1 MSNMFQEVLKD
12 ANSVQEK
19 YLGPPYPYWKNIK
32 NPAEIGMS
40 DRGTLSALAKDVDGL
55 VQYVEVLV
63 TGDSGASKT
72 GRPLG
77 NKFFLNVGGK
87 CIGKDTNKEE
97 DRYVY
102 INNVPQGNVPFISS
116 GLGTNFKSFRG
127 LIPGTMS
134 NLNRLNPFAMMQAFM
149 SGSTPPCQ
157 KVTLETIN
165 TNNDRSNETHYV
177 STVDL
182 QNMDPCDFQNRRNPV
197 TGVGCKETFGTR
209 TTDEKHREKMQHF
222 PNDPLIQVYYA
233 CLGIIGI
240 YILYSL
246 VNKRR

>member
-12 ANSVQEK
+12 ANGVQEK
-19 YLGPPYPYWKNIK
+19 YLGPAYPYWQNIK

-40 DRGTLSALAKDVDGL
+40 DKGTLSTLAKDVDGL
-55 VQYVEVLV
+55 IQYVEVLV
-63 TGDSGASKT
+63 SGDSGASKT
-72 GRPLG
+72 GGPLG

-87 CIGKDTNKEE
+87 CMGQDTNKEE
-97 DRYVY
+97 DRYIY

-116 GLGTNFKSFRG
+116 GLGTNFKNFRG

-149 SGSTPPCQ
+149 SGTTPPCQ

-165 TNNDRSNETHYV
+165 TKNERSNETHYV

-197 TGVGCKETFGTR
+197 NGKSCKETFENMITV
-209 TTDEKHREKMQHF
+209 EKNDKGNF
-222 PNDPLIQVYYA
+222 PKDPLIQVYYA

-246 VNKRR
+246 TQKKR

>member
-12 ANSVQEK
+12 ANGVQEK
-19 YLGPPYPYWKNIK
+19 YLGASYPYWQNIK
-32 NPAEIGMS
+32 SPAEIGMS
-40 DRGTLSALAKDVDGL
+40 DRGNLSTLAKDVDGL

-97 DRYVY
+97 DRFIY
-102 INNVPQGNVPFISS
+102 INNVPQGNIPFISS
-116 GLGTNFKSFRG
+116 GLGTNFSSFKG

-149 SGSTPPCQ
+149 IGSTPPCQ
-157 KVTLETIN
+157 KVTLETID
-165 TNNDRSNETHYV
+165 TKNNSSNETHYV
-177 STVDL
+177 SVVDL
-182 QNMDPCDFQNRRNPV
+182 QNMDPCNFQDRRNPI
-197 TGVGCKETFGTR
+197 TGAGCRETFENMDMEKG
-209 TTDEKHREKMQHF
+209 EKHASF
-222 PNDPLIQVYYA
+222 PKDPLIQVYYG

-246 VNKRR
+246 TNKRRR